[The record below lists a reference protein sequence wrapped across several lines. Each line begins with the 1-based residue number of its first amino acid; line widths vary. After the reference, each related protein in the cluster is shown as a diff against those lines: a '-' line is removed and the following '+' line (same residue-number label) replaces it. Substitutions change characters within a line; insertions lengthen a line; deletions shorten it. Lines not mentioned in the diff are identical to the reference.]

1 MSIVIERITKM
12 KKNWKEY
19 RTTILVSA
27 ATSVLSTLLC
37 LLLQMTR

>member
-1 MSIVIERITKM
+1 MSVVIERITKM
-12 KKNWKEY
+12 KKIWKEY

-27 ATSVLSTLLC
+27 VTSVLSTLLC

>member
-12 KKNWKEY
+12 KKIWKEY
-19 RTTILVSA
+19 RKTILVSA